1 MKMKIYTCVK
11 GADLTQPKLQPIKHA
26 RNIWAKSGRVWV
38 VWTDYWSNCKHML
51 PTAKEK
57 VKVGHRKWHQKT
69 MGSSENIKT
78 MMANSS
84 RGRMARNQIWTIE
97 VEEILFEL
105 WREHMYL
112 DNVVCGE
119 YHNWTGQNWCPCA
132 ILHAS
137 LMRSVVFCRFY

>member
-1 MKMKIYTCVK
+1 
-11 GADLTQPKLQPIKHA
+11 
-26 RNIWAKSGRVWV
+26 
-38 VWTDYWSNCKHML
+38 ML

-105 WREHMYL
+105 WQEHM
-112 DNVVCGE
+112 
-119 YHNWTGQNWCPCA
+119 
-132 ILHAS
+132 
-137 LMRSVVFCRFY
+137 